1 MGVWQ
6 AGETMAQDV
15 FVVAYDG
22 TDQQPVDFAVDRAA
36 RDNAALVI
44 VHVLEWS
51 PYSFLTTAELSERH
65 RARQQEVERAEEAV
79 MKPVLE
85 RVRAAGITADGELRY
100 GHVVDILCAIAKEKS
115 AAMIIVG
122 RSCSLS
128 TRVFGSVA
136 SGVAQSAMV
145 PVVIVPCG

>member
-1 MGVWQ
+1 
-6 AGETMAQDV
+6 MAQDV

-22 TDQQPVDFAVDRAA
+22 TDQQPVDFAVAHAA
-36 RDNAALVI
+36 KANAALLI

-51 PYSFLTTAELSERH
+51 PYSFLTTEELAERH
-65 RARQQEVERAEEAV
+65 KVRQQELERAEEAV
-79 MKPVLE
+79 MRPVLE
-85 RVRAAGITADGELRY
+85 KVRRAGITAECALRY

-122 RSCSLS
+122 RSSSLS

-136 SGVAQSAMV
+136 SGVSQCASV
-145 PVVIVPCG
+145 PVVTVPCE